1 MRTLKKISA
10 ALLSATL
17 LLSSGYCLSDK
28 CLGESLTIT
37 ASAYENQSVCDAM
50 LKIINKER
58 ANANLKPLKLYPV
71 ACERAAIRAKEIATS
86 FSHTRPDG
94 SSCFSVLDGI
104 PYSYAGENIAY
115 NHSSDVQDV
124 MTQWMNSSGHKA
136 NILNASYTHVG
147 IGVYQA
153 DSRYYWSQD
162 FLGYSGSYSG
172 EYIPSD
178 TTTTTTT
185 KATTTT
191 TKATT
196 TTTAKAATSKA
207 VLPIVYSRGDVDGNS
222 SINAGDA
229 SIILSYYSQLQINVS
244 PSSNSDFVSAAD
256 VNKDNEVNA
265 VDASLVLTY
274 YSNVSIGISANF

>member
-28 CLGESLTIT
+28 CLGDSLTIT

-104 PYSYAGENIAY
+104 PYSSAGENIAY

-196 TTTAKAATSKA
+196 TTTKVATSKA

-229 SIILSYYSQLQINVS
+229 SIILTHY
-244 PSSNSDFVSAAD
+244 
-256 VNKDNEVNA
+256 
-265 VDASLVLTY
+265 ASVQTGGK
-274 YSNVSIGISANF
+274 GIL